1 MCSHVRLQHS
11 WQCRECVPVYHR
23 TGRQQ
28 HINRIKPI
36 DQALGRARDTR
47 ICSLGAGD
55 TGAYTPPRV
64 VQINYNQIMQIC
76 KYAGF
81 CTSILSVPGLLG
93 PQQLFS
99 TSTDHDTV
107 EVYLRLSSKLNDKL
121 PAVTVLSARCQN
133 QMRKP
138 LIDAKIVCAPQVHVH
153 NFINYLAVF
162 FNTSHSNNVDILHI
176 QNMNSKIFVTKNS
189 FMDLLFNSV
198 AGVLC
203 RCGIVPNVG
212 IYYLPS
218 SSWEPGDLRIIIFS
232 ALKTFQ
238 LLIYNGEIIK
248 HGRMA

>member
-1 MCSHVRLQHS
+1 MR
-11 WQCRECVPVYHR
+11 R
-23 TGRQQ
+23 T
-28 HINRIKPI
+28 
-36 DQALGRARDTR
+36 
-47 ICSLGAGD
+47 
-55 TGAYTPPRV
+55 
-64 VQINYNQIMQIC
+64 
-76 KYAGF
+76 
-81 CTSILSVPGLLG
+81 
-93 PQQLFS
+93 
-99 TSTDHDTV
+99 
-107 EVYLRLSSKLNDKL
+107 
-121 PAVTVLSARCQN
+121 
-133 QMRKP
+133 

-248 HGRMA
+248 HGRMAWWMNWCQKQGLYYFPVALKETNGTFYELCDVDETWNLEKLGFIWSNYVHSCSYVQEVYCIAKSVFAQWFSLVSNTSIDPRCRLVRGQTATVIVVS